1 MIKTVKSYELFFRLS
16 TSIHNNFVSS
26 FHYHCHLQNDETR
39 GYQIYPAPDPQP
51 PAPWPHFFLTFITFL
66 HFLNL
71 MQANLLFASL
81 STQVRRLKKNNSVSP
96 IPLNLRDSPEGHL
109 EPSGT
114 STMNLFY
121 KKKLTA
127 ESTQLTKKLH
137 RICLSGF

>member
-1 MIKTVKSYELFFRLS
+1 MNYFSGFLLLFIITSLVVFIIIVIFRMMKQEVIKFILPP
-16 TSIHNNFVSS
+16 TS
-26 FHYHCHLQNDETR
+26 
-39 GYQIYPAPDPQP
+39 APGPL
-51 PAPWPHFFLTFITFL
+51 ASFFLTFITFL

-96 IPLNLRDSPEGHL
+96 IPLNLRDGPEGHL

-127 ESTQLTKKLH
+127 QSPQLTKKLH

>member
-1 MIKTVKSYELFFRLS
+1 MNYFSGFLLLFIITSLVVFIIIVIFRMMKQEVIKFILPP
-16 TSIHNNFVSS
+16 TS
-26 FHYHCHLQNDETR
+26 
-39 GYQIYPAPDPQP
+39 APGPL
-51 PAPWPHFFLTFITFL
+51 AFLTFITFL

-96 IPLNLRDSPEGHL
+96 ITLNLRDGPEGHL

-127 ESTQLTKKLH
+127 QSPQLTKKLH
-137 RICLSGF
+137 RIRLSGF